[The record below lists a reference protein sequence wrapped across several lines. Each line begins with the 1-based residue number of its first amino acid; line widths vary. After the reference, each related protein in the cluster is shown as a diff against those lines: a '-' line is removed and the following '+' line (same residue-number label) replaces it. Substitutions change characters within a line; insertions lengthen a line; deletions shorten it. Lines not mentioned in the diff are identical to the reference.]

1 MFSHSFPNFRV
12 VQKVHLTVG
21 GGLMGVEAAITPPE
35 LRVVGGGSGTRLGFR
50 GFNLVF
56 LLSFHV
62 FRVGQKVRLAVEG
75 DLVGVEAV
83 MVPPEPWVVGS
94 VGGEG
99 DGRQR

>member
-1 MFSHSFPNFRV
+1 
-12 VQKVHLTVG
+12 
-21 GGLMGVEAAITPPE
+21 
-35 LRVVGGGSGTRLGFR
+35 
-50 GFNLVF
+50 
-56 LLSFHV
+56 
-62 FRVGQKVRLAVEG
+62 VEG